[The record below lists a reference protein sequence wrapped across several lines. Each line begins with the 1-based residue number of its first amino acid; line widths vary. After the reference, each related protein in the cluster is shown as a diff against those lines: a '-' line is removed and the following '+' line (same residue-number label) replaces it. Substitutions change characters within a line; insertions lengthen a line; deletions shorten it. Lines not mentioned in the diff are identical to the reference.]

1 MHGGNHR
8 DWRATRVDAMRL
20 TGGEYRRKLLRPADT
35 DAARIQ
41 PGAGAGLAHLPDPAC
56 NDIARREIATL
67 VDAGQ
72 QRSAVAIAQPRAGT
86 AERFADQRQL
96 RWQRAVAGSQCGRM
110 ELDALQ
116 IAAGSAGLPPQP
128 IGRT

>member
-8 DWRATRVDAMRL
+8 DWRATRVDALRL

-72 QRSAVAIAQPRAGT
+72 QRPAVAIAQPHAGP
-86 AERFADQRQL
+86 AARFADPRTLAWPTALPWRQP
-96 RWQRAVAGSQCGRM
+96 GR
-110 ELDALQ
+110 
-116 IAAGSAGLPPQP
+116 
-128 IGRT
+128 RTGGESV